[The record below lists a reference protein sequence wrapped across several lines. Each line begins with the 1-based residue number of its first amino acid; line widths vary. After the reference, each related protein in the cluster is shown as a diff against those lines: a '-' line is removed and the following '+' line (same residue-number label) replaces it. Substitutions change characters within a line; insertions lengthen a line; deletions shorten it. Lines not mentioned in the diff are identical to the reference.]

1 MLNCEAFVDLDGES
15 SSKVSMKVVCDG
27 MTKSSVCEEPKSEIG
42 ENRSPLKD
50 CESSARPL

>member
-1 MLNCEAFVDLDGES
+1 VDLDGES